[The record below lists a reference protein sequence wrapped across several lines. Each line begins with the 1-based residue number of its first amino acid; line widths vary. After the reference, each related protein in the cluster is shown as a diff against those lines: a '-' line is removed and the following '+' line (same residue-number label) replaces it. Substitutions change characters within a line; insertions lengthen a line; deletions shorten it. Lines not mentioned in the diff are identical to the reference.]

1 MFKYVK
7 SNTNFLFRKPQEILI
22 NLFVNNSG
30 MLFNTCKFNFTQ
42 RNYFSEKNFKEYQKV
57 DNILDKNFTNSASTD
72 SELHA
77 HRHAT
82 KPTLSHLKSN
92 KNEEVNKE
100 IKKDV
105 YREIPEHKN
114 IKIED
119 IENYYKENSI
129 NIKFDH
135 MEKIPPPIL
144 NFDQLNFTKEINEM
158 IKSRFSSPFPIQAVG
173 WPIALKGFNMVGLAE
188 TGSGKTLSYILP
200 ALMHIREQKHSHKS
214 GPLVLIVAPTRE
226 LANQIHNVVEEYSTK
241 FGIRSTCLYGGVSKR
256 DQINKLSRGVDI
268 VVATPGRLLDII
280 NMGKTNLHKTSFVI
294 LDEADRMLDMGFEQD
309 LRKILGQ
316 VHTDSQILMWS
327 ATWPVEIRKLA
338 NEFLKQYVHIKIGD
352 QENGLSL
359 NKRIQQKFKF
369 CQENNK
375 FQSLFELLLQI
386 HLKSRDDTVVT
397 ETTIDIKKENETSN
411 FNKTIIFTN
420 YKSRCDVLVNDLRS
434 KFKIDSIHGDK
445 SQYERDSTIHKFKKG
460 DTKILVATDV
470 AARGLDISDVKVI
483 INYDYPNSLDDYVHR
498 IGRTGRSGKTGIS
511 YTLWSEENDHRAKP
525 LVELLKKADQ
535 EIPNELIQR
544 TQNRSKSR
552 SSSKSK
558 FYQKRRF

>member
-7 SNTNFLFRKPQEILI
+7 SNTNILFRKPQEILI

-72 SELHA
+72 SELHV

-100 IKKDV
+100 IKKDI

-119 IENYYKENSI
+119 IENYYKEHSI

-226 LANQIHNVVEEYSTK
+226 LANQIHSVVEEYSTK

-280 NMGKTNLHKTSFVI
+280 NMGKTNLHMS
-294 LDEADRMLDMGFEQD
+294 LWYLSML
-309 LRKILGQ
+309 
-316 VHTDSQILMWS
+316 TTNS
-327 ATWPVEIRKLA
+327 IR
-338 NEFLKQYVHIKIGD
+338 Q
-352 QENGLSL
+352 
-359 NKRIQQKFKF
+359 
-369 CQENNK
+369 
-375 FQSLFELLLQI
+375 
-386 HLKSRDDTVVT
+386 
-397 ETTIDIKKENETSN
+397 
-411 FNKTIIFTN
+411 
-420 YKSRCDVLVNDLRS
+420 
-434 KFKIDSIHGDK
+434 
-445 SQYERDSTIHKFKKG
+445 
-460 DTKILVATDV
+460 TKIQD
-470 AARGLDISDVKVI
+470 S
-483 INYDYPNSLDDYVHR
+483 N
-498 IGRTGRSGKTGIS
+498 
-511 YTLWSEENDHRAKP
+511 
-525 LVELLKKADQ
+525 
-535 EIPNELIQR
+535 
-544 TQNRSKSR
+544 
-552 SSSKSK
+552 
-558 FYQKRRF
+558 